1 MAINP
6 AQSALLR
13 NKPGSLFR
21 KQMEQRAMTD
31 ALPEGKGGV
40 GTASRNLIEEPL
52 ERPVAPGAKKVV
64 GVKPSMEEGN
74 IGMLPG
80 DVQAMSEPG
89 MEGMGMFSAASAG
102 VASKASSGG
111 RGNGR
116 SGGSG
121 NGSPVPVKSSGNGN
135 NVSVKA
141 PALRSSV
148 SNKPTTSNRVSSNYV
163 AGPSEEVVAGKKL
176 SEQQQRAASGPLNVK
191 ESLSMLAQKK
201 DPINAVKGLIE
212 RAKKTILNTK
222 YNDKK
227 GYQNLLRS
235 LTQPKKTGVSR
246 TAA

>member
-102 VASKASSGG
+102 GASKASSGG
-111 RGNGR
+111 RS
-116 SGGSG
+116 SGKGSS
-121 NGSPVPVKSSGNGN
+121 SPAPIKSSGNGN

-163 AGPSEEVVAGKKL
+163 AGPSDEVKPGQKL